1 MSLLSL
7 GANQETLSSYVCA
20 RPKPVLPERVRSME
34 GLGGTLPSL
43 NFTSKAFKVLLVCQG
58 HKLSYF
64 LVVLD
69 GVKGLKPH
77 HFGALAFGLQLD
89 G

>member
-1 MSLLSL
+1 MGSW
-7 GANQETLSSYVCA
+7 
-20 RPKPVLPERVRSME
+20 R

-43 NFTSKAFKVLLVCQG
+43 NFSSKAFKVLLVCQG
-58 HKLSYF
+58 HKLSNF

-69 GVKGLKPH
+69 GVKGLKPL
-77 HFGALAFGLQLD
+77 HFSARAFGLQLD